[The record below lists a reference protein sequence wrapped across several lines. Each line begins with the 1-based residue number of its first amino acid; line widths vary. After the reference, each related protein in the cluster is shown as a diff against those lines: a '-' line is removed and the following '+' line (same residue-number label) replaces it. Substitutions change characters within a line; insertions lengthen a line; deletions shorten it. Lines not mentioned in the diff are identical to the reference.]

1 MVYCPY
7 DSDGD
12 GDAKVYPKGSG
23 FFKTKTNQMSYM
35 D

>member
-12 GDAKVYPKGSG
+12 GDAKVYPKGSEL
-23 FFKTKTNQMSYM
+23 FKTNTNQTYV